1 MQSAVRSSIIKS
13 QAVDFKKGEVP
24 WNIGTRLPAS
34 QLAVWSIGQCGFIF
48 KYEDT
53 VVCIDPVLSDL
64 TGPSGSRRCYPAPF
78 APETL
83 RADLVLCTHGHAD
96 HMAKDTLRGLARHP
110 AARFVLP
117 AGCSALAAEY
127 GIPADRI
134 TTVQEGSILPLGGI
148 TVRAFSAAHPE
159 HILDAGDPGMA
170 LGYQLTFGGFT
181 VVHLGDTYLTPH
193 LYETLQALPRPDLL
207 LAPINGQDF
216 FRTQRN
222 CIGNL
227 EAEEAA
233 QLAVRLG
240 AACTIPTHYDM
251 VQGNTVDPLRFAA
264 ALRQLD
270 PAACFALPA
279 LGERLLFQADAGR
292 KDSSVFSCPPPSSS
306 IQR

>member
-1 MQSAVRSSIIKS
+1 MEHWHRSG
-13 QAVDFKKGEVP
+13 QALLNE
-24 WNIGTRLPAS
+24 ISSTRLPAS

-48 KYEDT
+48 KYEDP

-78 APETL
+78 APEAL

-110 AARFVLP
+110 AARFILP

-134 TTVQEGSILPLGGI
+134 TTVQEGSILPLGGV

-181 VVHLGDTYLTPH
+181 VVHL
-193 LYETLQALPRPDLL
+193 
-207 LAPINGQDF
+207 
-216 FRTQRN
+216 
-222 CIGNL
+222 
-227 EAEEAA
+227 EAA

>member
-1 MQSAVRSSIIKS
+1 MEHWYRRG
-13 QAVDFKKGEVP
+13 QALLDQLAA
-24 WNIGTRLPAS
+24 THLPPE
-34 QLAVWSIGQCGFIF
+34 QLAVWYVGQCGFIF
-48 KYEDT
+48 KHQET
-53 VVCIDPVLSDL
+53 VVCIDAVLSDL
-64 TGPSGSRRCYPAPF
+64 LGEHGSRRHYAPPF
-78 APETL
+78 APEAL
-83 RADLVLCTHGHAD
+83 DADLVLCTHGHAD
-96 HMAKDTLRGLARHP
+96 HMAKETLRGLARHP
-110 AARFVLP
+110 GTRFVFP
-117 AGCSALAAEY
+117 SGCSALAAEY

-134 TTVQEGSILPLGGI
+134 TTVQEGTLLPLSGVN
-148 TVRAFSAAHPE
+148 VRAFSAAHPE

-240 AACTIPTHYDM
+240 AVCTIPTHYDM

-292 KDSSVFSCPPPSSS
+292 KDSSVFSCLPPSSP

>member
-1 MQSAVRSSIIKS
+1 MEHWHRSG
-13 QAVDFKKGEVP
+13 QALLNE
-24 WNIGTRLPAS
+24 ISSTRLPAS
-34 QLAVWSIGQCGFIF
+34 QLAIWSIGQCGFIF
-48 KYEDT
+48 KYEGT

-78 APETL
+78 APEAL
-83 RADLVLCTHGHAD
+83 GADLVLCTHGHAD

-134 TTVQEGSILPLGGI
+134 TTVQEGSILPLGGV

-233 QLAVRLG
+233 LQQHGALDLVGIHDLQGALGRDGIGVPVRGDQLIHGAVGADAPPAAAGAHLAVGFRPG
-240 AACTIPTHYDM
+240 D
-251 VQGNTVDPLRFAA
+251 
-264 ALRQLD
+264 ALN
-270 PAACFALPA
+270 
-279 LGERLLFQADAGR
+279 
-292 KDSSVFSCPPPSSS
+292 
-306 IQR
+306 

>member
-1 MQSAVRSSIIKS
+1 MEHWHRSG
-13 QAVDFKKGEVP
+13 QALLNE
-24 WNIGTRLPAS
+24 ISTTRLPAS

-78 APETL
+78 APEAL

-96 HMAKDTLRGLARHP
+96 HMAKDTLRGLTRHP

-134 TTVQEGSILPLGGI
+134 TTVQEGSILPLGGV

-159 HILDAGDPGMA
+159 HILDAGAPGMA

-240 AACTIPTHYDM
+240 AACTM
-251 VQGNTVDPLRFAA
+251 
-264 ALRQLD
+264 
-270 PAACFALPA
+270 
-279 LGERLLFQADAGR
+279 
-292 KDSSVFSCPPPSSS
+292 S
-306 IQR
+306 

>member
-1 MQSAVRSSIIKS
+1 
-13 QAVDFKKGEVP
+13 
-24 WNIGTRLPAS
+24 
-34 QLAVWSIGQCGFIF
+34 
-48 KYEDT
+48 
-53 VVCIDPVLSDL
+53 
-64 TGPSGSRRCYPAPF
+64 
-78 APETL
+78 
-83 RADLVLCTHGHAD
+83 
-96 HMAKDTLRGLARHP
+96 MAKDTLRGLARHP
-110 AARFVLP
+110 AARFILP

-134 TTVQEGSILPLGGI
+134 TTVQEGSILPLGGV

-170 LGYQLTFGGFT
+170 LGYQLTFGGCT

>member
-1 MQSAVRSSIIKS
+1 MEHWHRSG
-13 QAVDFKKGEVP
+13 QALLNE
-24 WNIGTRLPAS
+24 ISSTRLPAS

-48 KYEDT
+48 KYENT

-78 APETL
+78 APEAL
-83 RADLVLCTHGHAD
+83 R
-96 HMAKDTLRGLARHP
+96 
-110 AARFVLP
+110 
-117 AGCSALAAEY
+117 
-127 GIPADRI
+127 ADRI
-134 TTVQEGSILPLGGI
+134 TTVQEGSILPLGGV

-159 HILDAGDPGMA
+159 HILDTGDPGMA

-181 VVHLGDTYLTPH
+181 VAHLGDTYLTPH

-292 KDSSVFSCPPPSSS
+292 KDSRVFSCPPPSSS

>member
-1 MQSAVRSSIIKS
+1 MEHWHRNG
-13 QAVDFKKGEVP
+13 QALLNE
-24 WNIGTRLPAS
+24 ISTTRLPAS

-78 APETL
+78 APEAL

-134 TTVQEGSILPLGGI
+134 TTVQEGSILPLGGV

>member
-1 MQSAVRSSIIKS
+1 MEHWHRSG
-13 QAVDFKKGEVP
+13 QALLNE
-24 WNIGTRLPAS
+24 ISSTRLPAS

-64 TGPSGSRRCYPAPF
+64 TGPSGSYPAPF
-78 APETL
+78 APEAL

-134 TTVQEGSILPLGGI
+134 TTVQEGSILPLGGV

-279 LGERLLFQADAGR
+279 LGERLQAGR
-292 KDSSVFSCPPPSSS
+292 TAVFSPARRRPRPSSDS
-306 IQR
+306 LCCG

>member
-1 MQSAVRSSIIKS
+1 MEHWHRSG
-13 QAVDFKKGEVP
+13 QALLNE
-24 WNIGTRLPAS
+24 ISSTRLPAS

-78 APETL
+78 APEAL

-134 TTVQEGSILPLGGI
+134 TTVQEGSILPLGGV

-181 VVHLGDTYLTPH
+181 VVPRQDHPRRGSASGGENRAAGRPAFGQHRASQRDKPDDAGPGQEKDRH
-193 LYETLQALPRPDLL
+193 PAPDGPDSGAKRPKSARDGALPRGKALCPGRAEHPD
-207 LAPINGQDF
+207 DYW
-216 FRTQRN
+216 RN
-222 CIGNL
+222 
-227 EAEEAA
+227 
-233 QLAVRLG
+233 
-240 AACTIPTHYDM
+240 
-251 VQGNTVDPLRFAA
+251 
-264 ALRQLD
+264 
-270 PAACFALPA
+270 
-279 LGERLLFQADAGR
+279 AG
-292 KDSSVFSCPPPSSS
+292 D
-306 IQR
+306 

>member
-1 MQSAVRSSIIKS
+1 MEHWHRSG
-13 QAVDFKKGEVP
+13 QALLNE
-24 WNIGTRLPAS
+24 ISSTRLPTS
-34 QLAVWSIGQCGFIF
+34 QLAVWAIGQCGFIF

-78 APETL
+78 APEAL

-96 HMAKDTLRGLARHP
+96 HMAKDTLRGLARHH
-110 AARFVLP
+110 
-117 AGCSALAAEY
+117 
-127 GIPADRI
+127 
-134 TTVQEGSILPLGGI
+134 
-148 TVRAFSAAHPE
+148 AAHPE

>member
-1 MQSAVRSSIIKS
+1 MEHWHRSG
-13 QAVDFKKGEVP
+13 QALLNE
-24 WNIGTRLPAS
+24 ISSTRLPAS
-34 QLAVWSIGQCGFIF
+34 QLAVWAIGQCGFIF

-53 VVCIDPVLSDL
+53 IVCIDPVLSDL

-78 APETL
+78 APEAL
-83 RADLVLCTHGHAD
+83 RTDLVLCTHGHAD

-134 TTVQEGSILPLGGI
+134 TTVQEGSILPLGGV

-240 AACTIPTHYDM
+240 AVCTIPTHYDM

-292 KDSSVFSCPPPSSS
+292 KNSSVFSCPPPSSS

>member
-1 MQSAVRSSIIKS
+1 MCA
-13 QAVDFKKGEVP
+13 G
-24 WNIGTRLPAS
+24 LPATP
-34 QLAVWSIGQCGFIF
+34 CR
-48 KYEDT
+48 
-53 VVCIDPVLSDL
+53 
-64 TGPSGSRRCYPAPF
+64 SGAFGSYSR
-78 APETL
+78 
-83 RADLVLCTHGHAD
+83 
-96 HMAKDTLRGLARHP
+96 
-110 AARFVLP
+110 P
-117 AGCSALAAEY
+117 AGLPGRSALHGGCRA
-127 GIPADRI
+127 PA
-134 TTVQEGSILPLGGI
+134 
-148 TVRAFSAAHPE
+148 
-159 HILDAGDPGMA
+159 
-170 LGYQLTFGGFT
+170 
-181 VVHLGDTYLTPH
+181 GDTYLTPH

-240 AACTIPTHYDM
+240 AVCTIPTHYDM

>member
-1 MQSAVRSSIIKS
+1 MEITLTKANFEAEVLKS
-13 QAVDFKKGEVP
+13 GRPVLVDFWAP
-24 WNIGTRLPAS
+24 WCGPCRMLAPVFAEIAEEKAGTIK
-34 QLAVWSIGQCGFIF
+34 VG
-48 KYEDT
+48 KVNVDEE
-53 VVCIDPVLSDL
+53 
-64 TGPSGSRRCYPAPF
+64 
-78 APETL
+78 PE
-83 RADLVLCTHGHAD
+83 
-96 HMAKDTLRGLARHP
+96 
-110 AARFVLP
+110 
-117 AGCSALAAEY
+117 LAAEY

-134 TTVQEGSILPLGGI
+134 TTVQEGSILPLGGVTI
-148 TVRAFSAAHPE
+148 RAFSAAHPE
-159 HILDAGDPGMA
+159 HILDTGDPGMA

-240 AACTIPTHYDM
+240 AVCTIPTHYDM
-251 VQGNTVDPLRFAA
+251 VQSNTVDPLRFAA

-292 KDSSVFSCPPPSSS
+292 KDSSVFSCLPPSSS

>member
-1 MQSAVRSSIIKS
+1 MEHWHRSG
-13 QAVDFKKGEVP
+13 QALLNE
-24 WNIGTRLPAS
+24 ISSTRLPAS

-64 TGPSGSRRCYPAPF
+64 TDPSGSRRCYPAPF
-78 APETL
+78 APEAL

-134 TTVQEGSILPLGGI
+134 TTVQEGSILPLGGV

-170 LGYQLTFGGFT
+170 LGIS
-181 VVHLGDTYLTPH
+181 
-193 LYETLQALPRPDLL
+193 LPS
-207 LAPINGQDF
+207 
-216 FRTQRN
+216 
-222 CIGNL
+222 
-227 EAEEAA
+227 
-233 QLAVRLG
+233 
-240 AACTIPTHYDM
+240 
-251 VQGNTVDPLRFAA
+251 A
-264 ALRQLD
+264 ALR
-270 PAACFALPA
+270 
-279 LGERLLFQADAGR
+279 
-292 KDSSVFSCPPPSSS
+292 SCIWATPT
-306 IQR
+306 

>member
-1 MQSAVRSSIIKS
+1 M
-13 QAVDFKKGEVP
+13 
-24 WNIGTRLPAS
+24 L
-34 QLAVWSIGQCGFIF
+34 
-48 KYEDT
+48 
-53 VVCIDPVLSDL
+53 
-64 TGPSGSRRCYPAPF
+64 PSGSRRCYPAPF
-78 APETL
+78 APEAL

-134 TTVQEGSILPLGGI
+134 TTVQEGSILPLGGV

-159 HILDAGDPGMA
+159 HILDAGDSGMA

-240 AACTIPTHYDM
+240 QVLVGGRADGPVAQLHGAKPPRLPQKSFHGVCLLCSL
-251 VQGNTVDPLRFAA
+251 LR
-264 ALRQLD
+264 ALR
-270 PAACFALPA
+270 
-279 LGERLLFQADAGR
+279 GRLCAENCITARPHGQEILLTASGF
-292 KDSSVFSCPPPSSS
+292 SS
-306 IQR
+306 ILEET

>member
-1 MQSAVRSSIIKS
+1 MRIPEHIGIIPDGNRRWAR
-13 QAVDFKKGEVP
+13 QA
-24 WNIGTRLPAS
+24 
-34 QLAVWSIGQCGFIF
+34 
-48 KYEDT
+48 
-53 VVCIDPVLSDL
+53 
-64 TGPSGSRRCYPAPF
+64 
-78 APETL
+78 
-83 RADLVLCTHGHAD
+83 
-96 HMAKDTLRGLARHP
+96 GLAKEAGYAYGLAPGLELLRL
-110 AARFVLP
+110 ARD
-117 AGCSALAAEY
+117 AGVREITYY
-127 GIPADRI
+127 GF
-134 TTVQEGSILPLGGI
+134 TTDNCGRPSEQ
-148 TVRAFSAAHPE
+148 VRAFSAAHPE
-159 HILDAGDPGMA
+159 HILDAGAPGMA

-279 LGERLLFQADAGR
+279 LGERLLFQAAAGR

>member
-1 MQSAVRSSIIKS
+1 MEHWHRSG
-13 QAVDFKKGEVP
+13 QALLNE
-24 WNIGTRLPAS
+24 ISTTRLPAS

-78 APETL
+78 APEAL

-134 TTVQEGSILPLGGI
+134 TTVQEGSILPLGGV

-227 EAEEAA
+227 EAEEAGWA
-233 QLAVRLG
+233 RPAPSP
-240 AACTIPTHYDM
+240 PTTTWCRATPWTRC
-251 VQGNTVDPLRFAA
+251 GSLRPCVSWTPPPVSPC
-264 ALRQLD
+264 LRWANGCSSRPMQ
-270 PAACFALPA
+270 
-279 LGERLLFQADAGR
+279 AGR
-292 KDSSVFSCPPPSSS
+292 TAAFSPARRRPHPSSDS
-306 IQR
+306 LCCG